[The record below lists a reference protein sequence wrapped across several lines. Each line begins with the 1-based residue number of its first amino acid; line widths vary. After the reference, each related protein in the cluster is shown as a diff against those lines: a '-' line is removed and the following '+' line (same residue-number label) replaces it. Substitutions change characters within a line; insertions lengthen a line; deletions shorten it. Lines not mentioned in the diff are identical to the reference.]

1 MPVFMH
7 SLLSWLRA
15 IAFAIVA
22 GVLPLPAQAQATAT
36 QDADEAELLQ
46 SFDRVDVWHFPVDY
60 SVAYNNQDVIVTRE
74 LVAQPA
80 PAGKLCYIRFDLLQ
94 GEGDYAF
101 GFKPQQGALPAATQW
116 GVYVHKRGTVLN
128 QARSVL
134 KMNVI
139 YFFVD
144 GPKSDS
150 VATDICVRKQAANTQ
165 QAGHGYN
172 APQWSDLVV
181 RARLV
186 HGWPMATQ

>member
-1 MPVFMH
+1 MPMKPNCCNP
-7 SLLSWLRA
+7 SN
-15 IAFAIVA
+15 
-22 GVLPLPAQAQATAT
+22 
-36 QDADEAELLQ
+36 
-46 SFDRVDVWHFPVDY
+46 RVDVWHFPVDY

-134 KMNVI
+134 KMSVI

-144 GPKSDS
+144 GPKSELGRDRHLRS
-150 VATDICVRKQAANTQ
+150 
-165 QAGHGYN
+165 QAGREHSTD
-172 APQWSDLVV
+172 PM
-181 RARLV
+181 RASGGHSSLSS
-186 HGWPMATQ
+186 GS